1 MAQAI
6 DPSRPSHGEPRRAL
20 LYERGAT
27 RLRPLTPGG
36 PRLSSAALSWRGCL
50 LERHHGRDL
59 TVHEGFPLA
68 TLLVLHLHR
77 TAVLEWEHAGR
88 ARRVDLPAG
97 SLSLIPARC
106 IHSALLHGEADF
118 LALVLDASLLA
129 GRTRPLV
136 SLDASTLD
144 PVLGFDDPLARE
156 ALLALER
163 EVTAGS
169 PDSALLAES
178 VAAALAAQLARR
190 LVRDA
195 QPLEPAPATLTQ
207 SQLMDAVQF
216 IEGTLDRRVTLR
228 EIADAVG
235 LSPFHFA
242 RSFRSA
248 TGLSPYQFVL
258 RRRVERASEL
268 LLRGF
273 DIAAAATACGFAD
286 QSHLT
291 THFKRRWGAT
301 PRQFMRQQRRPAV
314 TAAAAPR

>member
-1 MAQAI
+1 MAKAI
-6 DPSRPSHGEPRRAL
+6 DPSRPSNGEPRRAL
-20 LYERGAT
+20 LYERGST

-36 PRLSSAALSWRGCL
+36 PRLSSATLSWRGCL
-50 LERHHGRDL
+50 LERHQGRDL

-68 TLLVLHLHR
+68 TLLVLHLQR
-77 TAVLEWEHAGR
+77 SSLLEWEHDGR

-97 SLSLIPARC
+97 SLSLLPARC

-118 LALVLDASLLA
+118 LALALDASLLA
-129 GRTRPLV
+129 GRTRPMV

-163 EVTAGS
+163 EVLAAS
-169 PDSALLAES
+169 PGSALLAES
-178 VAAALAAQLARR
+178 IASVLAAQMVSR
-190 LVRDA
+190 LSREP

-207 SQLMDAVQF
+207 AQLMDAVQF

-228 EIADAVG
+228 EIADAVS

-273 DIAAAATACGFAD
+273 EIPAAAAACGFAD

-301 PRQFMRQQRRPAV
+301 PRQFVRQQRRPALR
-314 TAAAAPR
+314 TAAAAA